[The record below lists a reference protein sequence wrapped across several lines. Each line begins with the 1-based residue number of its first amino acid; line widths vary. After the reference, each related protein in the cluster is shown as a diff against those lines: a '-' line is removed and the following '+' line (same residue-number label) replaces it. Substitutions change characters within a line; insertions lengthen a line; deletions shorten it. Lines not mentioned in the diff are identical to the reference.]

1 MDDKKDNNY
10 KIYKPQKIKV
20 LSLHEGVAKKIILLK
35 DGKFA
40 FAIYED
46 DDLISIL
53 IYNMDYYSTD
63 LEIDN
68 LDNVLTDLM
77 QIKNNNIIVSLIS
90 DFILIIKLDSTSYKI
105 ILKLMLMS

>member
-1 MDDKKDNNY
+1 MIKKNNY
-10 KIYKPQKIKV
+10 KIYKPKKIKI
-20 LSLHEGVAKKIILLK
+20 LSLQEGFTEKVILLK
-35 DGKFA
+35 DGKLA
-40 FAIYED
+40 FAIYDD

-53 IYNMDYYSTD
+53 IYNMDNYSTD